1 MIKLAFFDMDGTLC
15 APRFYVDGK
24 TAAGMSDTA
33 WLEYCAKNGEDTYR
47 FCKPVP
53 SVVEYAQ
60 ELKSHGAKLYILS
73 MSMSDAESAAK
84 RKFTAQN
91 FAGMFED
98 VRIVASD
105 AEKLPVI
112 REIAEKAG
120 VRPEECELIEDTYA
134 TVLAA
139 IVAGMKGT
147 HVSHIYCN
155 LT

>member
-1 MIKLAFFDMDGTLC
+1 
-15 APRFYVDGK
+15 
-24 TAAGMSDTA
+24 
-33 WLEYCAKNGEDTYR
+33 
-47 FCKPVP
+47 
-53 SVVEYAQ
+53 
-60 ELKSHGAKLYILS
+60 LKSHGAKLYILS